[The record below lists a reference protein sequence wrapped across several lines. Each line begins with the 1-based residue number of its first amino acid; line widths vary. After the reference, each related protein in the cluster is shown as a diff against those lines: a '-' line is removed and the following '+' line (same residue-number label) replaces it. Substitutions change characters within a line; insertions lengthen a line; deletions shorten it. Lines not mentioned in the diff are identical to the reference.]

1 MQVPQLATHLLKTPS
16 EVDCKFLS
24 CQLKKKFSTDIA
36 FAYDS
41 EKIHENASERIAC
54 ALVEFGNRHLLN
66 TMLECHTLSRE

>member
-1 MQVPQLATHLLKTPS
+1 VTEEKEGGQ
-16 EVDCKFLS
+16 
-24 CQLKKKFSTDIA
+24 FSTDIA